1 MISEELHDLL
11 SVIAVTIFAD
21 KRVFAKEIETFLK
34 MSEKVQKLRNSDD
47 SLSEAKLLS
56 WFDSNSAIIRDKI
69 QTPKFESWFYGCL
82 DRLNGLYD
90 MQAIIDIMSEIA
102 KSDDDFHI
110 SEQALIVLTA
120 NHWNLEYQL

>member
-1 MISEELHDLL
+1 MISEKLHDLL

-21 KRVFAKEIETFLK
+21 KRVFATEIETFLK
-34 MSEKVQKLRNSDD
+34 MSEKVQQLRKSDD
-47 SLSEAKLLS
+47 RLSEAKLLS
-56 WFDSNSAIIRDKI
+56 WFDANSATIRDKI
-69 QTPKFESWFYGCL
+69 RTPQFESWFYASL

-90 MQAIIDIMSEIA
+90 KQSIIDIMSEIA

-120 NHWNLEYQL
+120 NRWKLEYHL

>member
-1 MISEELHDLL
+1 
-11 SVIAVTIFAD
+11 VIAVTIFAD

-34 MSEKVQKLRNSDD
+34 MSEKVQRLRNSDD

-120 NHWNLEYQL
+120 NHWNVEYRL